1 MANNSLRVLKVT
13 TIYYP
18 HTSSLYSI
26 HPRSSQQS
34 SHHKLKYIT
43 AGSRA
48 VAEETT
54 RCGTFITPYYQPYYS
69 TLTHPLKATAEVGAF
84 SYIYFV
90 YTISY
95 YTLCE
100 ALILLAWLLVRCK
113 STHVHTSP
121 SSSSQYRGRIGQ
133 KVEKSASKVKR
144 VRRL

>member
-69 TLTHPLKATAEVGAF
+69 TLTHPLNCRSRCF
-84 SYIYFV
+84 FV
-90 YTISY
+90 H
-95 YTLCE
+95 LFCVHNF
-100 ALILLAWLLVRCK
+100 LLHSL
-113 STHVHTSP
+113 
-121 SSSSQYRGRIGQ
+121 
-133 KVEKSASKVKR
+133 
-144 VRRL
+144 